1 MRISTTFLLFEL
13 ASIAWAA
20 PRPVNVGQPNA
31 QARGVAFAHGVAP
44 DQNPPILGR
53 GASPIYTREKKSPS
67 PSSTTDDKPEK
78 AEIDVLFSPKGTR
91 GTSLNPEQQS
101 LINTFVTALLKAVL
115 PGKKFKF
122 SSKCPRFDELKVEIP
137 PGGKPI
143 QVVTFK
149 FEDQIC
155 GGYCTGFLDFK
166 TRNGKIR
173 TANGG
178 KVHRPK
184 KQSPQSSSGH
194 SGSTAPG
201 NPDGP
206 ATRPVGRD
214 VRPGAPI
221 GQENANLEKRF
232 WPFAGKPSAA
242 SQQGTPESKSLN
254 TDELKENLVT
264 YVNNGG
270 RRVLDLEQLGI
281 DVLMEQF
288 LTTAKKILPNLI
300 PPQVQRCPSIKV
312 LGDHYKIFS
321 FEFKDKTHGQCRGDL
336 NLMSGRGRIED
347 ANGKLIYPA
356 ERQALS
362 KYATKQKHMPE
373 IESWRIPNHYNSTR
387 R

>member
-31 QARGVAFAHGVAP
+31 QARSVAFAHGVAP

-78 AEIDVLFSPKGTR
+78 AEIDVLFSPKGSR
-91 GTSLNPEQQS
+91 GTSLKPEQQS
-101 LINTFVTALLKAVL
+101 LIKTSVTTLLKAVL
-115 PGKKFKF
+115 PDTKFKF
-122 SSKCPRFDELKVEIP
+122 SSTCPRFDEPKVEVP

-149 FEDQIC
+149 FKDQIC
-155 GGYCTGFLDFK
+155 GGYCIGFVNTRTG
-166 TRNGKIR
+166 NGKIR
-173 TANGG
+173 TANGRE
-178 KVHRPK
+178 VHRPK
-184 KQSPQSSSGH
+184 KQSPQSPSRH

-214 VRPGAPI
+214 VRPGASPI

-242 SQQGTPESKSLN
+242 SQITN
-254 TDELKENLVT
+254 ELKENLVT

-270 RRVLDLEQLGI
+270 RPASNQEQNMI
-281 DVLMEQF
+281 KQHTTQF
-288 LTTAKKILPNLI
+288 LTTTEAKKILPNPKLG
-300 PPQVQRCPSIKV
+300 QLCPTIKE
-312 LGDHYKIFS
+312 LGDHYKIVS
-321 FEFKDKTHGQCRGDL
+321 FEFEDKTHGECRGDL
-336 NLMSGRGRIED
+336 NLIDGKGRIED

-356 ERQALS
+356 ESKGLCVLYAL
-362 KYATKQKHMPE
+362 QKMLF
-373 IESWRIPNHYNSTR
+373 NHKL
-387 R
+387 

>member
-31 QARGVAFAHGVAP
+31 QARSVAFAHGVAP

-91 GTSLNPEQQS
+91 GTSLKPEQQS
-101 LINTFVTALLKAVL
+101 LIETSVTTLLKTVL
-115 PGKKFKF
+115 PDTKFKF
-122 SSKCPRFDELKVEIP
+122 SSTCPRFDELKVEVP

-149 FEDQIC
+149 FKDQIC
-155 GGYCTGFLDFK
+155 GGYCIGFVNARTG
-166 TRNGKIR
+166 NGKIHK
-173 TANGG
+173 ANGRE
-178 KVHRPK
+178 VYPPK
-184 KQSPQSSSGH
+184 KQSPQSSSRH
-194 SGSTAPG
+194 
-201 NPDGP
+201 DGP

-264 YVNNGG
+264 S
-270 RRVLDLEQLGI
+270 
-281 DVLMEQF
+281 
-288 LTTAKKILPNLI
+288 TTAKKILPNLI
-300 PPQVQRCPSIKV
+300 PPQLQKCPSIKV
-312 LGDHYKIFS
+312 LGDHCKIFS

-336 NLMSGRGRIED
+336 NLVSGRGRIED

-356 ERQALS
+356 ERQALP
-362 KYATKQKHMPE
+362 KYITKKKLPNS
-373 IESWRIPNHYNSTR
+373 ESWTSYHDNSTR
-387 R
+387 RRISYYDNSTRTEA